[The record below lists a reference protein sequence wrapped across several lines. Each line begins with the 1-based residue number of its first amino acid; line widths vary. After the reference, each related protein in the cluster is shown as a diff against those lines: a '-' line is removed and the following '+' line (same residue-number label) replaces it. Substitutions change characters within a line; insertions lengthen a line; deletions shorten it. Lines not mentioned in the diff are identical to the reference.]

1 MTALRYDVFVTPP
14 IPQHSGTLNLPSGE
28 PIAWS
33 PLSTTLIYGERDA
46 VLVDPPFT
54 SDTTRDV
61 LDWVEGIGR
70 NITDVYITHGHG
82 DHWFGTPVV
91 LERFP
96 NAIVRATAGT
106 KGHMTSPDLPASRAS
121 FWDALFPGQIP
132 TTPLDVHVVDGQ
144 GWHLEGE
151 QLVPIEVGH
160 SDGDDSTV
168 LWVPSLKLVVAGD
181 VVYNGVHPSLAEAAG
196 AGLDAWRH
204 ALHTVQGLGAEI
216 VVAGHKDPTRADDPA
231 DIGHT
236 HRYLDDVQQH
246 LKGPP
251 TPMEFFETMTS
262 LHPQR
267 LNPGVLWFGALTLL
281 ADNPAR

>member
-54 SDTTRDV
+54 TDTTRDV

-96 NAIVRATAGT
+96 NAIVRATAG
-106 KGHMTSPDLPASRAS
+106 
-121 FWDALFPGQIP
+121 
-132 TTPLDVHVVDGQ
+132 
-144 GWHLEGE
+144 
-151 QLVPIEVGH
+151 
-160 SDGDDSTV
+160 
-168 LWVPSLKLVVAGD
+168 
-181 VVYNGVHPSLAEAAG
+181 
-196 AGLDAWRH
+196 
-204 ALHTVQGLGAEI
+204 
-216 VVAGHKDPTRADDPA
+216 
-231 DIGHT
+231 
-236 HRYLDDVQQH
+236 
-246 LKGPP
+246 
-251 TPMEFFETMTS
+251 
-262 LHPQR
+262 
-267 LNPGVLWFGALTLL
+267 
-281 ADNPAR
+281 